1 MKLIVLALAAGTA
14 VAECPNA
21 CSGHGS
27 CGAFDECA
35 CFPNWQEADC
45 SGRTCPFAAAHVDTP
60 KGDLDGSAD
69 ALSGP
74 AAGVN
79 TVNNVVVGS
88 MVYPHGTTE
97 QYPYMA
103 DSAGTQLTNTGHA
116 YAECG
121 NKGICDRGSGE
132 CECFPGYAGAGCQKA
147 TCADPTCS
155 GHGICMN
162 AQNLAA
168 QDHDNVYNL
177 WDAEVGFS
185 CLCEPGYS
193 GPTCASKMC
202 KYGIDPLYYDDD
214 VMAVR
219 APTARVSFSVGN
231 LTGSEREISPSPKT
245 FLEGTYAIK
254 FYDAF
259 GEDYETAPLAVGA
272 KCDEVVAALEGM
284 ANNVVPKHGVACTMA
299 GYTTTERPEQGGSGL
314 QTVAYDLVF
323 EENPGDL
330 KPIEVNAYLDG
341 ERPTVYLA
349 DGNSTDQEFN
359 VDIDVFPNW
368 KGISGEFVDYF
379 PSICHGVQINVGKTP
394 TSERTLGASYTDSTL
409 GLTPDEEKLLKA
421 CLGDADG
428 DADNNVEV
436 YNWDYGTPNSTT
448 TPHIV
453 KLAPTDD
460 SKSGMY
466 DAGTFNLVWYGR
478 TNDHADASTNK
489 FYFSG
494 LPTTDT
500 SKKFSVF
507 PTSGVATV
515 LATGFAHS
523 SIPNMEHPAG
533 GFDPAN
539 STAVTARFSRGTTTV
554 YTSYDTSCP
563 EAGID
568 HGNKEI
574 NINACLSKGDKV
586 FLFNNRVDADGN
598 TGYGDEDI
606 GTAGDETP
614 GLTDAEVEQSATAG
628 NMYEVVKV
636 GVNPMSANTATTE
649 DRYYFV
655 VDKVINWDGAA
666 TAARSTS
673 RDANDRTATGNGQDP
688 FEQVWMSH
696 LNLPS
701 VGVTMAQKVGL
712 QMIVKFD
719 TSSAESYEYV
729 AQCSGRGLCN
739 EGNCECF
746 AGYTGDN
753 CNLQSALAS

>member
-1 MKLIVLALAAGTA
+1 MKLVVLALAAGTA
-14 VAECPNA
+14 YAECPNA

-231 LTGSEREISPSPKT
+231 LTGTKAVGDAAAFGAARKS

-259 GEDYETAPLAVGA
+259 GEDYETAPLSVGA
-272 KCDEVVAALEGM
+272 KCPEVVAALEGM
-284 ANNVVPKHGVACTMA
+284 ANDVVPKHGVACTMR
-299 GYTTTERPEQGGSGL
+299 GYTKSDKPVNGKGPGL

-379 PSICHGVQINVGKTP
+379 PSICHGVQFMVKKTP
-394 TSERTLGASYTDSTL
+394 QNERTLGAAYTDSNA
-409 GLTPDEEKLLKA
+409 GLSADEEKLLKA

-428 DADNNVEV
+428 DMENNLEV
-436 YNWDYGTPNSTT
+436 YNWDYGTPNSTN

-478 TNDHADASTNK
+478 ANDNADASTNK

-494 LPTTDT
+494 LPTSDDT
-500 SKKFSVF
+500 KKFAVF

-515 LATGFAHS
+515 LAT
-523 SIPNMEHPAG
+523 NK
-533 GFDPAN
+533 
-539 STAVTARFSRGTTTV
+539 TAVTARFDRGATKV

-563 EAGID
+563 ELGIG
-568 HGNKEI
+568 HI
-574 NINACLSKGDKV
+574 NHETIMNACLNKGDKV
-586 FLFNNRVDADGN
+586 FLFNNRFDTADA
-598 TGYGDEDI
+598 GYGD
-606 GTAGDETP
+606 GA
-614 GLTDAEVEQSATAG
+614 GLTDAEVDQSATAG

-636 GVNPMSANTATTE
+636 GVDAPSATTATTE
-649 DRYYFV
+649 DRFYFV
-655 VDKVINWDGAA
+655 VDKAINWDGSA

-673 RDANDRTATGNGQDP
+673 SSSLTDNGLNAAEAAWLSKLGDAATVSQ
-688 FEQVWMSH
+688 
-696 LNLPS
+696 LI
-701 VGVTMAQKVGL
+701 GL
-712 QMIVKFD
+712 QSIVKFD
-719 TSSAESYEYV
+719 TSTAESYEYV

>member
-14 VAECPNA
+14 YAECPNA

-27 CGAFDECA
+27 CGAFDECV

-88 MVYPHGTTE
+88 SVYPHGTTE

-162 AQNLAA
+162 AANLAQ

-231 LTGSEREISPSPKT
+231 LTGSVRQISPSPKT

-272 KCDEVVAALEGM
+272 KCPEVVAALEGM
-284 ANNVVPKHGVACTMA
+284 ANDVVPKHGVACTMR
-299 GYTTTERPEQGGSGL
+299 GYTKSDQPVNGKGPGL

-330 KPIEVNAYLDG
+330 KPIEVNASLDG

-359 VDIDVFPNW
+359 ADIDVFPNW

-394 TSERTLGASYTDSTL
+394 TSERTLGASYTDST
-409 GLTPDEEKLLKA
+409 
-421 CLGDADG
+421 
-428 DADNNVEV
+428 
-436 YNWDYGTPNSTT
+436 Y

-466 DAGTFNLVWYGR
+466 DAGTFNLVWYG
-478 TNDHADASTNK
+478 
-489 FYFSG
+489 
-494 LPTTDT
+494 
-500 SKKFSVF
+500 
-507 PTSGVATV
+507 
-515 LATGFAHS
+515 
-523 SIPNMEHPAG
+523 
-533 GFDPAN
+533 
-539 STAVTARFSRGTTTV
+539 
-554 YTSYDTSCP
+554 
-563 EAGID
+563 
-568 HGNKEI
+568 
-574 NINACLSKGDKV
+574 
-586 FLFNNRVDADGN
+586 
-598 TGYGDEDI
+598 
-606 GTAGDETP
+606 
-614 GLTDAEVEQSATAG
+614 
-628 NMYEVVKV
+628 
-636 GVNPMSANTATTE
+636 
-649 DRYYFV
+649 
-655 VDKVINWDGAA
+655 
-666 TAARSTS
+666 
-673 RDANDRTATGNGQDP
+673 
-688 FEQVWMSH
+688 
-696 LNLPS
+696 
-701 VGVTMAQKVGL
+701 
-712 QMIVKFD
+712 
-719 TSSAESYEYV
+719 
-729 AQCSGRGLCN
+729 
-739 EGNCECF
+739 
-746 AGYTGDN
+746 
-753 CNLQSALAS
+753 

>member
-74 AAGVN
+74 AKTDGSVN
-79 TVNNVVVGS
+79 TVVSGS

-132 CECFPGYAGAGCQKA
+132 CECFPGYSGAGCQKA

-231 LTGSEREISPSPKT
+231 LTGSVREISPSPKT

-259 GEDYETAPLAVGA
+259 GEDYETAPLSVGA
-272 KCDEVVAALEGM
+272 KCPEVVAALEGM
-284 ANNVVPKHGVACTMA
+284 ANNIIPKHGVSCTMA
-299 GYTTTERPEQGGSGL
+299 GYTTSNQPVNGGGPGL

-379 PSICHGVQINVGKTP
+379 PSICHGVQIQVAKTP
-394 TSERTLGASYTDSTL
+394 TSERTLGASFTDSNN
-409 GLTPDEEKLLKA
+409 GLSADEEKLLKA
-421 CLGDADG
+421 CLGDANG
-428 DADNNVEV
+428 DPLDNVEV
-436 YNWDYGTPNSTT
+436 YNWDYGTPNSTN

-500 SKKFSVF
+500 TKKFAVF

-515 LATGFAHS
+515 LAT
-523 SIPNMEHPAG
+523 NK
-533 GFDPAN
+533 
-539 STAVTARFSRGTTTV
+539 TAVTARFSRGATKV

-563 EAGID
+563 ELGIG
-568 HGNKEI
+568 HI
-574 NINACLSKGDKV
+574 NHETIMNACLNKGDKV
-586 FLFNNRVDADGN
+586 FLFNNRVDTADA
-598 TGYGDEDI
+598 GYGD
-606 GTAGDETP
+606 GA
-614 GLTDAEVEQSATAG
+614 GLTDAEVDQSATAG

-636 GVNPMSANTATTE
+636 GVDAPSATTATTE
-649 DRYYFV
+649 DRFYFV
-655 VDKVINWDGAA
+655 VDKAINWDGSA

-673 RDANDRTATGNGQDP
+673 SSALATVGTNPVEAAWLSKLGDAATVSQ
-688 FEQVWMSH
+688 
-696 LNLPS
+696 LI
-701 VGVTMAQKVGL
+701 GL
-712 QMIVKFD
+712 QTIVKFD
-719 TSSAESYEYV
+719 TSTAESYEYV

-753 CNLQSALAS
+753 CECFAGYTG

>member
-1 MKLIVLALAAGTA
+1 MKLVVLALAAGTA
-14 VAECPNA
+14 YAECPNA

-27 CGAFDECA
+27 CGAFDECV

-74 AAGVN
+74 SQ
-79 TVNNVVVGS
+79 NVVSGS

-231 LTGSEREISPSPKT
+231 LMGTKAVGDAAAFGAARKS

-259 GEDYETAPLAVGA
+259 GEDYETAPLSVGA
-272 KCDEVVAALEGM
+272 KCPEVVAALEGM
-284 ANNVVPKHGVACTMA
+284 ANDVVPKHGVSCEMR
-299 GYTTTERPEQGGSGL
+299 GYTKSDKPVNGKGPGL

-379 PSICHGVQINVGKTP
+379 PSICHGVQIQVAKTP
-394 TSERTLGASYTDSTL
+394 KEERTLGAAFTDSNN
-409 GLTPDEEKLLKA
+409 GLSADEENLLKA

-428 DADNNVEV
+428 NADNNVEV
-436 YNWDYGTPNSTT
+436 YNWDYGTPTPRPRPTSSSSRPPTTRRAACTTPAPSTSSGTATRTATSPSARTSSTSRACRRRTPARSSPSSRRAASPRSSRRASPILRYPTWNIRRAGSTRPTRRPSRPVLPEARRRSTRRTTRPAPRRASTT
-448 TPHIV
+448 
-453 KLAPTDD
+453 
-460 SKSGMY
+460 
-466 DAGTFNLVWYGR
+466 
-478 TNDHADASTNK
+478 
-489 FYFSG
+489 
-494 LPTTDT
+494 
-500 SKKFSVF
+500 
-507 PTSGVATV
+507 AT
-515 LATGFAHS
+515 
-523 SIPNMEHPAG
+523 
-533 GFDPAN
+533 
-539 STAVTARFSRGTTTV
+539 R
-554 YTSYDTSCP
+554 
-563 EAGID
+563 
-568 HGNKEI
+568 
-574 NINACLSKGDKV
+574 
-586 FLFNNRVDADGN
+586 
-598 TGYGDEDI
+598 
-606 GTAGDETP
+606 
-614 GLTDAEVEQSATAG
+614 
-628 NMYEVVKV
+628 
-636 GVNPMSANTATTE
+636 
-649 DRYYFV
+649 
-655 VDKVINWDGAA
+655 
-666 TAARSTS
+666 RSTS
-673 RDANDRTATGNGQDP
+673 TPASRRATRSSCSTIGWMRTATP
-688 FEQVWMSH
+688 A
-696 LNLPS
+696 
-701 VGVTMAQKVGL
+701 TATR
-712 QMIVKFD
+712 
-719 TSSAESYEYV
+719 TSGPRATS
-729 AQCSGRGLCN
+729 
-739 EGNCECF
+739 
-746 AGYTGDN
+746 
-753 CNLQSALAS
+753 